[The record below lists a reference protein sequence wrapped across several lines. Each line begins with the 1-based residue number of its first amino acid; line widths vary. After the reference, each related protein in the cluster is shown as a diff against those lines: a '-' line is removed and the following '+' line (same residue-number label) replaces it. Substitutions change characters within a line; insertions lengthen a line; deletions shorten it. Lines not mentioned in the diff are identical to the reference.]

1 MGATNGSPPCP
12 PSGEHCSHPPVEP
25 KTVVELPPPTINEN
39 YNDTDASTINPE
51 NGRKTHLVLVR
62 RALLP
67 VGASHPPVELSPNQ
81 L

>member
-1 MGATNGSPPCP
+1 MGAHLVPHQESTAPTHLLSSNHLLSFL
-12 PSGEHCSHPPVEP
+12 
-25 KTVVELPPPTINEN
+25 LPQLMKMIMML
-39 YNDTDASTINPE
+39 TINPE